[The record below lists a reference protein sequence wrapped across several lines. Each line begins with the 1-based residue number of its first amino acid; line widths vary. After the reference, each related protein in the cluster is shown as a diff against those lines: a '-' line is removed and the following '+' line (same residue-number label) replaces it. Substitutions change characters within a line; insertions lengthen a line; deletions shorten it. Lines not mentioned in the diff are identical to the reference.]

1 MGEGK
6 IMSLKLK
13 FENTVDAIREVSYN
27 AICKHGKSRSRQ
39 RIFQLSVDLQKT
51 WNVMKSIDNINEG
64 KNIIYHV
71 IKQSANGLKVSSIV
85 KRTGLDN
92 KTVTHLLAEMY
103 VQDKVIK
110 PISVCYQN
118 ANNTNGFYRH
128 TKYVVKK

>member
-1 MGEGK
+1 
-6 IMSLKLK
+6 MSLKLK

-71 IKQSANGLKVSSIV
+71 IKHSSNGLKVNTITR
-85 KRTGLDN
+85 RTGLDD
-92 KTVTHLLAEMY
+92 KTVTRLLAEMY

-110 PISVCYQN
+110 PISVSYQN
-118 ANNTNGFYRH
+118 PNNTNGFYRH
-128 TKYVVKK
+128 TKYVIKK

>member
-1 MGEGK
+1 
-6 IMSLKLK
+6 MSLKLK

-71 IKQSANGLKVSSIV
+71 IQHSSNGLKVNTITR
-85 KRTGLDN
+85 RTGLDD
-92 KTVTHLLAEMY
+92 KTVTRLLASMY
-103 VQDKVIK
+103 VEDKVIK
-110 PISVCYQN
+110 PISVSYQN
-118 ANNTNGFYRH
+118 PNNTNGFYRH
-128 TKYVVKK
+128 TKYVIKK

>member
-1 MGEGK
+1 
-6 IMSLKLK
+6 MSLKVK

-51 WNVMKSIDNINEG
+51 WNLMSSIDNINEG

-71 IKQSANGLKVSSIV
+71 IQHSSNGLKVSSIV
-85 KRTGLDN
+85 KRSGLDV
-92 KTVTHLLAEMY
+92 KTVGHLLAEMY

-110 PISVCYQN
+110 PISVSYQN
-118 ANNTNGFYRH
+118 PNNTNGFYRH
-128 TKYVVKK
+128 TKYVIKK